1 MAAKNGLRLR
11 LRLRLRGGGVILAA
25 PGDSFSPAVLR
36 LRAPVSGIN
45 ARVSWVQLEIP
56 AAPAGGGPT
65 LKYWTGA
72 AWVAKP
78 LKRWNGSTWVAATLT
93 HGTGSAWV

>member
-1 MAAKNGLRLR
+1 MAAPKGFFAKLLLRDAWSSRLALR
-11 LRLRLRGGGVILAA
+11 VGWFDDLLVGPAAA
-25 PGDSFSPAVLR
+25 PGID
-36 LRAPVSGIN
+36 

-56 AAPAGGGPT
+56 AAPAGSSGT

-78 LKRWNGSTWVAATLT
+78 LKRWNGSAWVAATLKRWN
-93 HGTGSAWV
+93 GSAWV

>member
-1 MAAKNGLRLR
+1 MAATYPQADLPRGISGGADVWDDGAAGGLLF
-11 LRLRLRGGGVILAA
+11 VEFIHA
-25 PGDSFSPAVLR
+25 PSID
-36 LRAPVSGIN
+36 

-56 AAPAGGGPT
+56 ATGGGAK

-78 LKRWNGSTWVAATLT
+78 LKRW
-93 HGTGSAWV
+93 TGSAWVAATMKRWNGAAWAAT